1 MKEGIRAPSV
11 KTIGLSGYNN
21 RKKQT
26 LLTAAR
32 HNLRDIQKELG
43 ADGHIDPGRICL
55 NQTLAGPD
63 TPAGVVALAKSLM
76 DGIGYTPKRKDYT
89 QAHEVLIT
97 LPGRSTVEAGQY
109 FSFCLD
115 FIVAQFGPDAI
126 LSAIVHHDEAEP
138 HLHVLLIPIAGGQY
152 VGSSLITK
160 PSLAEL
166 IDKFA
171 ADALKS
177 FGIVVMTSIKGKDR
191 ARAAQMVD
199 KGLRVALDGIASPA
213 LLQAIL
219 KAAARHP
226 APFMEPLELRLDDQ
240 LDDGGAAFRRIALST
255 GKGAKKERDYKPYG
269 FEKTIIPDQRKP
281 YGFEKAVDQTIETP
295 RNHPCVVSAINPP
308 LPSAK
313 PPTPATMKDVSNRS
327 DSVGKSAT
335 DSPVSTGGKQ
345 PPTAEHFPES
355 IRVRDSD
362 LDPALYDPTT
372 GEYFKPPPKP
382 ARQQK
387 QAADAWVKSALSNR
401 QLA

>member
-1 MKEGIRAPSV
+1 MKLLAPTA
-11 KTIGLSGYNN
+11 KTIGLSGYGN

-26 LLTAAR
+26 LLSTAR

-43 ADGHIDPGRICL
+43 ADGHIDAGRIFL

-97 LPGRSTVEAGQY
+97 LPGRSTVEAGKY

-126 LSAIVHHDEAEP
+126 LSAIVHHDEGEP
-138 HLHVLLIPIAGGQY
+138 HIHVLLIPIAGGQY

-171 ADALKS
+171 ADVLKT
-177 FGIVVMTSIKGKDR
+177 FGLVVMISLKGKDR
-191 ARAAQMVD
+191 ARAAQMID
-199 KGLRVALDGIASPA
+199 KGLREALNGIASPI

-226 APFMEPLELRLDDQ
+226 ASFMEALNVNLDDSIN
-240 LDDGGAAFRRIALST
+240 DGGAAFRRIALST

-269 FEKTIIPDQRKP
+269 FEKM
-281 YGFEKAVDQTIETP
+281 VDPVIENH

-313 PPTPATMKDVSNRS
+313 PVPLEV
-327 DSVGKSAT
+327 
-335 DSPVSTGGKQ
+335 PVL
-345 PPTAEHFPES
+345 ES
-355 IRVRDSD
+355 IRVRERD
-362 LDPALYDPTT
+362 LDPSQFDTDT
-372 GEYFKPPPKP
+372 GEYFQRPPPP
-382 ARQQK
+382 VRLQRA
-387 QAADAWVKSALSNR
+387 AADAWVRERL
-401 QLA
+401 